1 MQSNTNKESFKLLQL
16 SDTSKS
22 SELELPEVSTQ
33 RKRRIRRKIRT
44 SASPHLRSY
53 NSSHKDSTDDMNP
66 PCQNIGLWIAVFMSC
81 GWLLILSYMM
91 AVVYTE
97 NRRLEVEI
105 SKLSTNSQS
114 VPEALQKWHETS
126 KTIEQNQTSISS
138 ILNAIQKRV
147 DDFEQDIN
155 IIKAAISKKDANSE
169 QSTLSILQDNVANCG
184 AKILDLNV
192 KVDDL
197 KEKMKDIK
205 AKEDVT
211 ETTLNKLQ
219 ETFNNTKITS
229 VSVNNNDTMNAITN
243 ITTHFTTQISS
254 LSTDVTAINNTL
266 TQQINGLESDVKEN
280 KVHLGA
286 LTENVANITSQV
298 KSIELYRNQLKT
310 NVSTLTPNAGNN
322 SSKGALNSN

>member
-1 MQSNTNKESFKLLQL
+1 MQNNTNKESFKLLQL

-53 NSSHKDSTDDMNP
+53 NASHKDSTDDMNP

-105 SKLSTNSQS
+105 SKLSTGSQS
-114 VPEALQKWHETS
+114 VPDALQKWHETS
-126 KTIEQNQTSISS
+126 KALEQNQTSISS

-147 DDFEQDIN
+147 DDFEKDLN
-155 IIKAAISKKDANSE
+155 IVKAAISKKDANSD
-169 QSTLSILQDNVANCG
+169 QNKLSILENNVANFG
-184 AKILDLNV
+184 AKIMDLTVN
-192 KVDDL
+192 VDDL
-197 KEKMKDIK
+197 KEKMKDIR

-211 ETTLNKLQ
+211 QTTLTKLQ
-219 ETFNNTKITS
+219 ETFNNTNITS

-243 ITTHFTTQISS
+243 ITSHFTTQISS
-254 LSTDVTAINNTL
+254 LSTDLSTVNNTM
-266 TQQINGLESDVKEN
+266 TQKIKGLETDVSEN
-280 KVHLGA
+280 KVRLVA
-286 LTENVANITSQV
+286 LQENVQNITSQV
-298 KSIELYRNQLKT
+298 QSIQISQNQLKT
-310 NVSTLTPNAGNN
+310 NVSTLSPNAVGN
-322 SSKGALNSN
+322 SSKGALN